1 MAPRAPAYR
10 NIPGTGRSDDSSR
23 REQQNLSN
31 VAIDA
36 APRIEVS
43 HVAGAAP
50 RRRPSQSAIRL
61 RAFAARDPFRFGK
74 LVRRDNRIGD
84 NAVTGG

>member
-31 VAIDA
+31 VTIDE
-36 APRIEVS
+36 APRIEVTSS
-43 HVAGAAP
+43 HVAGAA
-50 RRRPSQSAIRL
+50 RL
-61 RAFAARDPFRFGK
+61 AGVRVNPRFG
-74 LVRRDNRIGD
+74 
-84 NAVTGG
+84 